1 MAGRKSSK
9 AKTWKAKTSRP
20 KSSAT
25 KSSATASTKSSR
37 PLARSRSRPH
47 GRERAEQ
54 ASAEER
60 PLAASV
66 DHKRLVVAEVIRL
79 EAELSALR
87 AKVRELEMCVD
98 IDALT
103 EVFNRRG
110 FNREFKRA
118 SAYVARYGGTVALV
132 YIDLDGFKSVN
143 DGHGHAAGDAVL
155 KAIGSVLLASVR
167 TSDMVARLGGDE
179 FAVMLWNLSEQ
190 DALVKAA
197 ALEDLIAAHVIPW
210 GGSALSVGAS
220 TGVALLSG
228 REEPAAVLARAD
240 GAMYTRKAAR
250 RHVSKLSK

>member
-1 MAGRKSSK
+1 MVGRKSRK

-20 KSSAT
+20 E
-25 KSSATASTKSSR
+25 SSATASTKSSR

-47 GRERAEQ
+47 GREGAEQ

-60 PLAASV
+60 PVASSV
-66 DHKRLVVAEVIRL
+66 DHKRLAVAEVIRL

-87 AKVRELEMCVD
+87 AKIRELELCVD

-110 FNREFKRA
+110 FDREFKRA
-118 SAYVARYGGTVALV
+118 SAYVARYGGAVALV
-132 YIDLDGFKSVN
+132 YVDLDGFKSVN
-143 DGHGHAAGDAVL
+143 DCHGHAAGDAVL

-190 DALVKAA
+190 DALAKAA
-197 ALEDLIAAHVIPW
+197 ALEDLIAAHLVLW
-210 GGSALSVGAS
+210 GGRTLSVGAS
-220 TGVALLSG
+220 TGVAVLSG
-228 REEPAAVLARAD
+228 MEDPAAVLARAD
-240 GAMYTRKAAR
+240 GAMYARKAAR
-250 RHVSKLSK
+250 RNVSRFSK

>member
-1 MAGRKSSK
+1 MMAERKTWK
-9 AKTWKAKTSRP
+9 TKTWKAKTAR
-20 KSSAT
+20 A

-37 PLARSRSRPH
+37 PLARSRSRL
-47 GRERAEQ
+47 REGAEQ

-60 PLAASV
+60 PLASSV
-66 DHKRLVVAEVIRL
+66 DHRRLAVAEVIRL
-79 EAELSALR
+79 ETELSALR
-87 AKVRELEMCVD
+87 AKIRELELCVD

-110 FNREFKRA
+110 FDREFKRA
-118 SAYVARYGGTVALV
+118 SAYVARYGGAVALV
-132 YIDLDGFKSVN
+132 YVDLDGFKSVN
-143 DGHGHAAGDAVL
+143 DCYGHAAGDAVL

-197 ALEDLIAAHVIPW
+197 ALEVLIAAHPIPW
-210 GGSALSVGAS
+210 GGSTLSVGAS

-228 REEPAAVLARAD
+228 MEEPSAVLARAD
-240 GAMYTRKAAR
+240 GAMYARKAAR
-250 RHVSKLSK
+250 RDISKFSK

>member
-37 PLARSRSRPH
+37 PLARSRSRL
-47 GRERAEQ
+47 REGAEQ
-54 ASAEER
+54 ASAEEW
-60 PLAASV
+60 PLASSV
-66 DHKRLVVAEVIRL
+66 DHKRLAVAEVIRL
-79 EAELSALR
+79 ETELLALR
-87 AKVRELEMCVD
+87 AKIRELELCVD

-110 FNREFKRA
+110 FDREFKRA
-118 SAYVARYGGTVALV
+118 SAHVARYGGAVALV
-132 YIDLDGFKSVN
+132 YVDLDGFKSVN
-143 DGHGHAAGDAVL
+143 DCHGHAAGDAVL
-155 KAIGSVLLASVR
+155 KAIASVLLASVR
-167 TSDMVARLGGDE
+167 TSDIVARLGGDE

-250 RHVSKLSK
+250 RDVSKLSK